1 MSDMPREIQ
10 SNMLKQERNLKNSIN
25 YNLKQEKLADYLHK
39 VTKKD
44 KKDLLLFSNIYSQ
57 MKKEVNELKDSTNNF
72 TKYSEL
78 NAWYYK
84 NFIINIRIAS
94 LRSPPDFKGTRNVT
108 INIGST
114 KNPMWR
120 SFKDNNEKKVE
131 LIRPPELNSPVSTSD
146 AFYKTLSHFKVTDV
160 ENNFLKSKNQFTG
173 EKSAF
178 NFYNIG
184 NVSQIYV
191 SLFNYF

>member
-1 MSDMPREIQ
+1 
-10 SNMLKQERNLKNSIN
+10 
-25 YNLKQEKLADYLHK
+25 
-39 VTKKD
+39 V
-44 KKDLLLFSNIYSQ
+44 
-57 MKKEVNELKDSTNNF
+57 
-72 TKYSEL
+72 
-78 NAWYYK
+78 
-84 NFIINIRIAS
+84 
-94 LRSPPDFKGTRNVT
+94 
-108 INIGST
+108 
-114 KNPMWR
+114 WR

-131 LIRPPELNSPVSTSD
+131 LIRPPDIYSPVSTND
-146 AFYKTLSHFKVTDV
+146 AFYKTLNHFKVTDV